1 MAGGIWTA
9 QNKRRPGAYINTK
22 GAPQA
27 QPDTDLGRTLLIGSA
42 DLGWGPS
49 GVVEVDNTTDFK
61 AVLGAELSDTR
72 LIPLRETLKG
82 ALTVLYL
89 NQNGGEKAKVEDA
102 KLPWNLTAK
111 YAGTV
116 GNTLTVTVEKDPDDE
131 TLITVK
137 TLLGTSLV
145 DEQVVRTTTASG
157 LESNKYV
164 DVVFT
169 GDATEP
175 VGEVAASDG
184 GADFSAKAGQAKL
197 DVLAVSTSYQLA
209 GGTTKTSD
217 VTEML
222 NDVLATE
229 NYNVVT
235 TAGFAADNNI
245 HSLVVAAVKR
255 LRDEEGYKIRTVVP
269 VMEGASKYDHEA
281 ISVVNNGVELVGGSI
296 LTATQAAGWFA
307 GAASAADAG
316 TSLTYTAYP
325 DAIAAAPKR
334 TNEQTVNAL
343 NAGQVVFTTLR
354 NGSAVVEQDINSLV
368 TLTEDKPAA
377 FQKNRVV
384 RTLDTIATN
393 TMETFQSQFLGK
405 INNDSTGRSLFKTD
419 RVSYLKSLSD
429 NAVIQPVDAVDLN
442 VEPGEDRDAI
452 LVTLGV
458 TPIDAMEKLY
468 MTIFVN

>member
-42 DLGWGPS
+42 DLGWGPN
-49 GVVEVDNTTDFK
+49 GVVEADNTTDFR
-61 AVLGAELSDTR
+61 AVLGTTLNDER

-89 NQNGGEKAKVEDA
+89 NQNDGEKAKVEDA
-102 KLPWNLTAK
+102 KLPWNFTAK

-116 GNTLTVTVEKDPDDE
+116 GNTLTVTVEKDPNDE
-131 TLITVK
+131 TLVTVK
-137 TLLGTSLV
+137 TLLGTTMV
-145 DEQVVRTTTASG
+145 DEQIIRTTTASG
-157 LESNKYV
+157 LESNDYV
-164 DVVFT
+164 NVTFT
-169 GDATEP
+169 GDSTEP
-175 VGEVAASDG
+175 VGEVTVSDG
-184 GADFSAKAGQAKL
+184 GADFSAEAGKAKL
-197 DVLAVSTSYQLA
+197 DALAASTSYTLT
-209 GGTTKTSD
+209 GGTTKASD
-217 VTEML
+217 VTENL

-245 HSLVVAAVKR
+245 HSLVVASVKR
-255 LRDEEGYKIRTVVP
+255 LRDEEGYKVRAVVP
-269 VMEGASKYDHEA
+269 MMEGTSKYDHEA
-281 ISVVNNGVELVGGSI
+281 ISVVNNGVELVDGSI

-307 GAASAADAG
+307 GASSAANAG
-316 TSLTYTAYP
+316 TSLTYTVYP
-325 DAIAAAPKR
+325 DAINAAPKR

-343 NAGQVVFTTLR
+343 NAGQIVFTTLR
-354 NGSAVVEQDINSLV
+354 NGSVTVEQDINSLV
-368 TLTEDKPAA
+368 SITDDKPNA
-377 FQKNRVV
+377 FQKNRVI

-405 INNDSTGRSLFKTD
+405 VNNDSTGRSLFKAN
-419 RVSYLKSLSD
+419 RVSYLKDLSD
-429 NAVIQPVDAVDLN
+429 STVIQPVDATDLS
-442 VEPGEDRDAI
+442 VEPGEDRDSI
-452 LVTLGV
+452 FVTLGV